1 MLDHPADTALARAA
15 ERFGTPLFTY
25 DLARIRQQAAN
36 LLGALPAGAVA
47 HYAFK
52 ANPSL
57 GICRLLRDAGLG
69 ADISS
74 EGELVTALAAGFA
87 PERLLLTGPAKYPAL
102 LERLGA
108 ARPALVVLE
117 SLTEARRLDAMARRH
132 GYRQDVLL
140 RLHPPMALLETAAGE
155 GIQVAETSSKFGLD
169 ADHLAEALPALD
181 ALPGLRLRGLHCYV
195 ASNVLDADRLLHPA
209 GWLLE
214 RLEAL
219 RREGRPDLDCLD
231 IGGGLGVPYAED
243 ETAFD
248 LARFAQGLRDLQAGA
263 STPVRLLLEVGRYLV
278 AESGCYLT
286 RVLDVRESRGR
297 TWVIVDGGI
306 HNLLRGYNGKAN
318 RLLRLVGGDGR
329 PLCRVSV
336 AGCLPTPQDV
346 LVEDL
351 PLPLPAPGDLLA
363 LPNCGAYALHH
374 SLLHFGLHPMPAEV
388 ALEAGDAWLL
398 RQRGN
403 AERLLEGQAICR

>member
-25 DLARIRQQAAN
+25 DLARIRQQATK
-36 LLGALPAGAVA
+36 LLAALPACAMA

-57 GICRLLRDAGLG
+57 GICRLLREAGLG

-74 EGELVTALAAGFA
+74 EGELVTALAAGYP
-87 PERLLLTGPAKYPAL
+87 PERLLFTGPAKYPAL

-117 SLTEARRLDAMARRH
+117 SLTEAHRLDALARRL

-140 RLHPPMALLETAAGE
+140 RLHPPAALLEEAARD
-155 GIQVAETSSKFGLD
+155 GIQVAETSSKFGVG
-169 ADHLAEALPALD
+169 AGHLVEALPALD

-195 ASNVLDADRLLHPA
+195 ASNVLDADRLLRPA
-209 GWLLE
+209 QWLLGL
-214 RLEAL
+214 LETL
-219 RREGRPDLDCLD
+219 RREGRPSLDCLD
-231 IGGGLGVPYAED
+231 IGGGLGVPYASD
-243 ETAFD
+243 EAAFD
-248 LARFAQGLRDLQAGA
+248 LDHFAQGLRDLQASA
-263 STPVRLLLEVGRYLV
+263 STPLRLLLEVGRYLV

-318 RLLRLVGGDGR
+318 RLLRLVGGKGR
-329 PLCRVSV
+329 PLRQVSV

-351 PLPLPAPGDLLA
+351 MLPRPEPGDLLA

-374 SLLHFGLHPMPAEV
+374 SLLHFGLHPTPAEV

-398 RQRGN
+398 RQRGD
-403 AERLLEGQAICR
+403 AERVLEGQAICR

>member
-1 MLDHPADTALARAA
+1 MLDHPADIALTRAA

-25 DLARIRQQAAN
+25 DLARIRQQATGLVN
-36 LLGALPAGAVA
+36 ALPPGTAL

-57 GICRLLRDAGLG
+57 GICRLLQEAGLG

-74 EGELVTALAAGFA
+74 EGELVTALAAGFPA
-87 PERLLLTGPAKYPAL
+87 ERLLFTGPAKYPAL
-102 LERLGA
+102 LARLGA

-117 SLTEARRLDAMARRH
+117 SLTEAHRLDALARRL

-140 RLHPPMALLETAAGE
+140 RLHPPAALLEEAASD
-155 GIQVAETSSKFGLD
+155 GIQIAEASSKFGVD
-169 ADHLAEALPALD
+169 ADRLGEVLPALD

-195 ASNVLDADRLLHPA
+195 ASNLLDADRLLRPA
-209 GWLLE
+209 QWLLGL
-214 RLEAL
+214 LETL
-219 RREGRPDLDCLD
+219 RREGRPSLDCLD
-231 IGGGLGVPYAED
+231 IGGGLGVPYADVEA
-243 ETAFD
+243 AFD
-248 LARFAQGLRDLQAGA
+248 LARFARGLRDLQASA
-263 STPVRLLLEVGRYLV
+263 SRPVRLLLEVGRYLV

-318 RLLRLVGGDGR
+318 RLLRLVGGEGR
-329 PLCRVSV
+329 PLCRASV

-374 SLLHFGLHPMPAEV
+374 SLLHFGLHPTPAEV

-398 RQRGN
+398 RRRGD
-403 AERLLEGQAICR
+403 AEGVLDGQESCR